1 MKMLNVVICVV
12 LLAGGGLAI
21 AQTGKSTSAGVYTE
35 EQARKGEKAYQA
47 NCATCHGA
55 DLRSTDPEVPGLTGN
70 SFKGNW
76 LGKTVG
82 EKFQVA
88 RDTMPPEAK
97 RSLDDQTYLD
107 IVTFILL
114 FNNIPPGKEL
124 LRPDMEALR
133 QIVISQ

>member
-1 MKMLNVVICVV
+1 MQKWYAAICIISVVS
-12 LLAGGGLAI
+12 GGLAL
-21 AQTGKSTSAGVYTE
+21 AQNPKSTAAGVFTE
-35 EQARKGEKAYQA
+35 EQARKGEAAYQA

-82 EKFQVA
+82 EKFQIM

-97 RSLDDQTYLD
+97 RSLSDQTYLD
-107 IVTFILL
+107 IVTFILQ
-114 FNNIPPGKEL
+114 FNKVPAGNEQ
-124 LRPDMEALR
+124 LRPDIDVLR
-133 QIVISQ
+133 QIVISK